1 MMWTYGVWMLKW
13 PVICSPNDGSSES
26 SIGLALQ
33 KKKNWNWDHNSSF
46 YYRRETVL
54 HLQLDK
60 RIHFKQCAHG
70 LHCSPE
76 KPFRMINIWVNL
88 WYIII
93 LIRKG
98 KTPLTPFWKLNG
110 TYLWSFESPSH
121 QDAWCQVWLKFAH
134 WSGEEDF

>member
-13 PVICSPNDGSSES
+13 PVIRSPNDGSSES

-33 KKKNWNWDHNSSF
+33 KKIEMEITTQVF
-46 YYRRETVL
+46 ITVEIQFCIYKWTKESIL
-54 HLQLDK
+54 NHVSN
-60 RIHFKQCAHG
+60 R

-76 KPFRMINIWVNL
+76 KPFRIINIWENL
-88 WYIII
+88 WYMLI

-110 TYLWSFESPSH
+110 TYLWSLESPSH
-121 QDAWCQVWLKFAH
+121 QDAWWQVWLKFAH